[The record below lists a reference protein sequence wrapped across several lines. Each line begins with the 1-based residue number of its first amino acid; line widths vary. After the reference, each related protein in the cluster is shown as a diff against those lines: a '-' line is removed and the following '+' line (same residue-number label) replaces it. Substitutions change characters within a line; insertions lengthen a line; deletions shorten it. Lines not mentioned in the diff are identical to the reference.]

1 MVRLMIPETH
11 PIRNGYAAA
20 VQRLLLETEE
30 DEFAFNLQGAD
41 SQHLGWMPYQQ
52 ADFVALMIEVMKLAD
67 GVAFLEVGS
76 GIGTKSELA
85 RELFGL
91 STSGIEY
98 SETLATVAR
107 QKGRGPVWTGDA
119 LTYPHGYNN
128 YDIVWMYRP
137 FRNDDLQHAL
147 EDRVYR
153 EMKPGAILAGGA
165 LVTKPEG
172 WITVV
177 DDVDSG
183 NRGAWKKP

>member
-1 MVRLMIPETH
+1 M
-11 PIRNGYAAA
+11 AAE
-20 VQRLLLETEE
+20 VQRLLLDLEE
-30 DEFAFNLQGAD
+30 DELAFNLQGAGAER
-41 SQHLGWMPYQQ
+41 LGWMPYQQ
-52 ADFVALMIEVMKLAD
+52 ADFLAIMTEVMKMTD
-67 GVAFLEVGS
+67 GVAFCEIGS
-76 GIGTKSELA
+76 GIGTKSALVRA
-85 RELFGL
+85 LFGL
-91 STSGIEY
+91 TTFGVEY
-98 SETLATVAR
+98 NEVLATVAG

-119 LTYPHGYNN
+119 LTYPYGYGD

-183 NRGAWKKP
+183 NRGAWKKPVAADGR